1 MWPPFNEQKAGFVL
15 ERVIDSLKQKKIS
28 LSRSSS
34 LSDGRN
40 ISQVMLGC
48 LVGNVLPFLELHAGW
63 KGVKILSNVL
73 LPPKTSKK
81 LWSKTTGKFMN

>member
-1 MWPPFNEQKAGFVL
+1 MWPPFNEQEAGFVL

-48 LVGNVLPFLELHAGW
+48 LVGND
-63 KGVKILSNVL
+63 
-73 LPPKTSKK
+73 TSGN
-81 LWSKTTGKFMN
+81 SV